1 MKHIVFIA
9 RKEEEAARSTL
20 GPCFEARQCQ
30 SAQALDG
37 GVQELRQTSR
47 PATLSAHVR

>member
-37 GVQELRQTSR
+37 GVQELRQIE
-47 PATLSAHVR
+47 AGNLSAHVR